1 MLAIS
6 LAHVFFTGPLLVYI
20 GVFQPFHPIFYHALL
35 AFSILIGLYFLYR
48 ITQIPITSPYQVWLL
63 LHLLAF
69 VPLLLWVAIRR
80 QETPRIVFSLLTAI
94 GTAAIGFH
102 LIRLAQ
108 HASLLPSPPP

>member
-20 GVFQPFHPIFYHALL
+20 GVFQPSHPAFYHALL
-35 AFSILIGLYFLYR
+35 AFVVLIGLYFIYR
-48 ITQIPITSPYQVWLL
+48 ITQVPITSPYQVWLL

-80 QETPRIVFSLLTAI
+80 QQAPRIVFSLLTAI
-94 GTAAIGFH
+94 GAAAIGYH

-108 HASLLPSPPP
+108 RASILPSTKH